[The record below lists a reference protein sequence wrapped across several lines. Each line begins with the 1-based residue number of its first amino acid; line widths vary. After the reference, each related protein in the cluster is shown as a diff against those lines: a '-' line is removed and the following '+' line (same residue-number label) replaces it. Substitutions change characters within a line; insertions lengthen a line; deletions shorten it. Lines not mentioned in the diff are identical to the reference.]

1 MKKVTYIISEID
13 RAIMFEWIVEKL
25 DRNRFQLSF
34 VLMNPGPSYFEEY
47 LKEKNIEVH
56 RIRFARKRDRIRCF
70 FSLRKIL
77 KKIRPD
83 VVHTHFFDA
92 SIVGLFSAKL
102 LSIPMRIYT
111 RHYSNLHHVY
121 FKKGI
126 VFDRAMN
133 KMATH
138 VIAISGMVQT
148 ILQQWEKLPA
158 RKIVLIPHGINIA
171 DFTTVDEQ
179 RVNDFRKRYL
189 VKDENFTVGV
199 ISRFTEWKGV
209 QYIIPAFKNF
219 VMKFPKSVLVLL
231 NAHGDYEQEIKQ
243 MLKGLP
249 PENYRL
255 IRFERDIPAAYK
267 TFDAFVHVPIDAY
280 SEAFGLIYI
289 EALASQV
296 PSIFTLSGI
305 APDFIRHNE
314 NAIVV
319 PFKDSQAIYK
329 ALVEL
334 KTDRNLCD
342 KIMNQGFADI
352 ESKFPVS
359 VTINKLEQ
367 LYQQ

>member
-1 MKKVTYIISEID
+1 MISEID
-13 RAIMFEWIVEKL
+13 RAIMFEWIVEML
-25 DRNRFQLSF
+25 DSSRFELSF
-34 VLMNPGPSYFEEY
+34 ILMNPGPSYFEGY

-56 RIRFARKRDRIRCF
+56 RIKFTGKRDWIRCF

-83 VVHTHFFDA
+83 IVHTHFLDA
-92 SIVGLFSAKL
+92 SIIGLFVAKL
-102 LSIPMRIYT
+102 LSVPARIYT
-111 RHYSNLHHVY
+111 RHYSNLHHVH

-133 KMATH
+133 KMATR

-158 RKIVLIPHGINIA
+158 YKVVLIPHGINIA
-171 DFTTVDEQ
+171 DFTTLDGQ
-179 RVNDFRKRYL
+179 RVNDFRQQYQLKT
-189 VKDENFTVGV
+189 ENFTVGV

-243 MLKGLP
+243 MLQDLP
-249 PENYRL
+249 PDNYRL
-255 IRFERDIPAAYK
+255 IRFERDIPAAYR

-280 SEAFGLIYI
+280 SEAFGLVYI
-289 EALASQV
+289 EALASKV

-305 APDFIRHNE
+305 APDFIRHQE

-319 PFKDSQAIYK
+319 PFKNSQAIYE
-329 ALVEL
+329 ALIQL
-334 KTDRNLCD
+334 KMDRNLCD
-342 KIMNQGFADI
+342 KIVTQGFADI

-359 VTINKLEQ
+359 GTINKLER